1 MLRVDPEP
9 FASPFDRLT
18 VLSHS
23 TFAHGPEC
31 IDGQRRRT
39 HGPERFDKL
48 TAPSI
53 IEGESRRAGLQ
64 CRRRV
69 KEGIGQ
75 EKAKTFSPDILA
87 FKRTLN
93 IEEEELFRPTSL
105 PWEA

>member
-1 MLRVDPEP
+1 M
-9 FASPFDRLT
+9 A
-18 VLSHS
+18 LSVS
-23 TFAHGPEC
+23 MGNVE
-31 IDGQRRRT
+31 G
-39 HGPERFDKL
+39 L
-48 TAPSI
+48 TAPSGSTSSPPRVLSRGKV
-53 IEGESRRAGLQ
+53 EGRGFNAVEGS
-64 CRRRV
+64 